1 MSSKADGMNGMR
13 QNIRS
18 KPSRFREEAIMGRKK
33 SLSIILLFVF
43 LAGCVWIPARKE
55 VKVDLNLPVGN
66 IEGNQLT
73 GIRYPFKISAP
84 PNWKVATE
92 FPAFMEDLGFAVE
105 GLEESEVFLYNPSTR
120 SNLQIDFVGAG
131 RYSRFNQKIMEWL
144 VGTAATSSF
153 KEEFENDYGKA
164 AQFELG
170 PTTLY
175 SLKGVQYAAKKYS
188 TYTLKGVKWTH
199 GWIYGFSEPY
209 QIFIIYMILEKEGST
224 DHQDMERMLNSFEM
238 LSRK

>member
-1 MSSKADGMNGMR
+1 MGMKR
-13 QNIRS
+13 T
-18 KPSRFREEAIMGRKK
+18 
-33 SLSIILLFVF
+33 LSIVLLFVL
-43 LAGCVWIPARKE
+43 LAGCAWIPARKE

-66 IEGNQLT
+66 IEGNQFT

-84 PNWKVATE
+84 PNWKVVTA

-153 KEEFENDYGKA
+153 KEEFEKDYGKA
-164 AQFELG
+164 AQFDLG
-170 PTTLY
+170 PTTRY
-175 SLKGVQYAAKKYS
+175 SLKGVQYAAKKYA
-188 TYTLKGVKWTH
+188 TYTHKGVKWTH

-209 QIFIIYMILEKEGST
+209 QIFIIYITLEKEGST
-224 DHQDMERMLNSFEM
+224 DHQDIEKILNSFEV